1 MHKDQF
7 QTSSSIKQDFS
18 LKDVALFK
26 LLNYWL
32 IFNDHSMTLM
42 LKPLPSLKN
51 SKCKLITTLE
61 NYMLLTFPH
70 QNICG
75 FRP

>member
-42 LKPLPSLKN
+42 LKPLPS
-51 SKCKLITTLE
+51 
-61 NYMLLTFPH
+61 
-70 QNICG
+70 
-75 FRP
+75 